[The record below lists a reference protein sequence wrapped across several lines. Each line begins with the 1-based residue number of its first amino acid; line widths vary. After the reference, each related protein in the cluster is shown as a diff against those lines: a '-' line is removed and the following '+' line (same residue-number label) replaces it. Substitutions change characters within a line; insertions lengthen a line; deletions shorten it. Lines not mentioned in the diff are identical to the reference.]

1 MEEKCTK
8 CSGPTAGYKCDMCG
22 VESAEHDATHACGS
36 DHCMPKC
43 SACNEAQANC
53 SC

>member
-1 MEEKCTK
+1 MK
-8 CSGPTAGYKCDMCG
+8 CSKCGKDAAGYKCDMCG
-22 VESAEHDATHACGS
+22 AESAEHDATHACGG

-43 SACNEAQANC
+43 TDCNEAQEKC